1 MQNNKFSRKQLL
13 YLPILLKELT
23 CGGKVKMLALNVTDN
38 CLQKSAMMNND
49 LTRLIKLN
57 IKANESV
64 LDLHILYLHT
74 LYLHLSFLVSSSIS
88 SIQKH

>member
-38 CLQKSAMMNND
+38 CLQKSTMMNND

-57 IKANESV
+57 IKASESV

-88 SIQKH
+88 SIQKR